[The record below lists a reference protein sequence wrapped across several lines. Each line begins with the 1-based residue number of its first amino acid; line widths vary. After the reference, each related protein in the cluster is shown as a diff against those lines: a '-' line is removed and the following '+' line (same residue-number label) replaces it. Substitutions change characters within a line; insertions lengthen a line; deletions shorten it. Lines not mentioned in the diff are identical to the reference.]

1 MDQSVMTQEER
12 HLPPT
17 CISPLLDSVPGGEGA
32 PPPSW
37 GLASWKTRTENRVYF
52 REEVLLEVCL
62 FEDRVSSSPAIRQSC
77 SDSYHLGEG
86 EGAGGRGA
94 LPKSRLRPARPR
106 GSRARHLPRT
116 PPIPMFP
123 LRSEGRELPFTEL
136 LATASA
142 RWLD

>member
-1 MDQSVMTQEER
+1 M
-12 HLPPT
+12 
-17 CISPLLDSVPGGEGA
+17 PLLLPGVW
-32 PPPSW
+32 PP
-37 GLASWKTRTENRVYF
+37 GR
-52 REEVLLEVCL
+52 REPCVLQGGSPPRSVCL
-62 FEDRVSSSPAIRQSC
+62 FEDLVSSSPAIRQSC